1 MRQWLAPS
9 LARAQNSAVVL
20 SSLPSEDFVRYL
32 IALLLTPALVALPR
46 LARAQAADDTLP
58 ERVVAQA
65 YDAVN
70 RCDRSAYY
78 SLFAPVW
85 YHSVMEDSS
94 EVATRQTRDK
104 AIRELDPKSWWAAC
118 GDKPRTASPNPLK
131 MIRRIVLGP
140 YIVDEQG
147 PEGGSLI
154 HLDIFEVRHGKIV
167 HEWESDNYA
176 SWNRGPSRH

>member
-1 MRQWLAPS
+1 M
-9 LARAQNSAVVL
+9 
-20 SSLPSEDFVRYL
+20 RYL
-32 IALLLTPALVALPR
+32 VALLVTPALLALPR

-70 RCDRSAYY
+70 RCDRTAHYL
-78 SLFAPVW
+78 LFAPVW

-94 EVATRQTRDK
+94 EGATRRTRDK
-104 AIRELDPKSWWAAC
+104 AVREVNPKSWWAAC
-118 GDKPRTASPNPLK
+118 GDKPRMTSPNPLK
-131 MIRRIVLGP
+131 MVRRIVLGP
-140 YIVDEQG
+140 YVVDEQG
-147 PEGGSLI
+147 PEGGGYV

-176 SWNRGPSRH
+176 SWSRGPSRH

>member
-1 MRQWLAPS
+1 MHWPFMLLLAT
-9 LARAQNSAVVL
+9 
-20 SSLPSEDFVRYL
+20 
-32 IALLLTPALVALPR
+32 ALLALPR

-70 RCDRSAYY
+70 RCDRTAYY

-85 YHSVMEDSS
+85 YHSAMEDSS
-94 EVATRQTRDK
+94 EVAARQTRDK
-104 AIRELDPKSWWAAC
+104 AIGELDPKSWWAAC

-140 YIVDEQG
+140 YVVDEQG
-147 PEGGSLI
+147 PEGGGYV
-154 HLDIFEVRHGKIV
+154 HLDIFEVRQGKIV
-167 HEWESDNYA
+167 HEWESNDYS
-176 SWNRGPSRH
+176 SWSRVPPRQ

>member
-1 MRQWLAPS
+1 MHWPFMLLFAAALLAP
-9 LARAQNSAVVL
+9 
-20 SSLPSEDFVRYL
+20 
-32 IALLLTPALVALPR
+32 PR
-46 LARAQAADDTLP
+46 RARAQAATDTLP

-70 RCDRSAYY
+70 RCDRTAYY
-78 SLFAPVW
+78 SLFAPAW

-94 EVATRQTRDK
+94 EAATRQTREK

-140 YIVDEQG
+140 YVVDEQG
-147 PEGGSLI
+147 PQGGSYI
-154 HLDIFEVRHGKIV
+154 HLDIFEVRDGKIV
-167 HEWESDNYA
+167 HEWESNDYS
-176 SWNRGPSRH
+176 SWSRIPARQ

>member
-1 MRQWLAPS
+1 MRHL
-9 LARAQNSAVVL
+9 V
-20 SSLPSEDFVRYL
+20 
-32 IALLLTPALVALPR
+32 ALLLTAALLALPR

-70 RCDRSAYY
+70 RCARTAYY

-94 EVATRQTRDK
+94 AAPTRQTRDK
-104 AIRELDPKSWWAAC
+104 AIRELDPKSWWASC
-118 GDKPRTASPNPLK
+118 GDKPRMASPNPLK

-147 PEGGSLI
+147 PEGGGYV
-154 HLDIFEVRHGKIV
+154 HLDILEVRHGKII

-176 SWNRGPSRH
+176 TWSRGPSRH